1 MIKKTF
7 LIFLL
12 GLLSFCNNAQVDAIM
27 SVKRFKSPSSAYIE
41 SYLKIFS
48 SSINFGKND
57 FGGVYY
63 QIEVTQLLRLDS
75 NIVDY
80 KKYILKSG
88 DTSSNNVLDHLIDLQ
103 RFYVLND
110 KDYTLEIEIKDLL
123 DLEAHIYKLE
133 KDFTIH
139 FSDNEILFSDIELI
153 DSYAK
158 ATDLTRIAKSG
169 YDIIPLVDDF
179 IANDFLKIAYYTE
192 LYNTKN
198 VLDSGEKY
206 LLVQYIENYDN
217 KKQFG
222 QYFRMKKYSSTS
234 TQPILNLWDIDDL
247 PTGNYSIVVQ
257 ARNKDNKV
265 IGEQKLRF
273 QRLNLKNNI
282 QLSDLNQQDYIGSFA
297 ANIPLDSLDEQIK
310 RMFPIASELEQST
323 IRNQLSTLNEKMKR
337 EFVFKFWENQNRN
350 NPEKEWRDYSRKI
363 NYAQH
368 QYGSRRLKGYNTD
381 RGRIYLKYG
390 LPNSLNDYPSSS
402 NLYPYQVWHY
412 YRAGK
417 FNNKTC
423 IFYSPNMI
431 GNQYEL
437 LHSDIPGEIIDINW
451 KRTLKRKS
459 GGVPT
464 QDLQHRSWDQY

>member
-1 MIKKTF
+1 MKKTI
-7 LIFLL
+7 LILLL
-12 GLLSFCNNAQVDAIM
+12 GLLSFGFSAQVDAIM
-27 SVKRFKSPSSAYIE
+27 SLKRFNAPSSPYIE

-48 SSINFGKND
+48 GSINFGKND

-88 DTSSNNVLDHLIDLQ
+88 DTSSNNVLEHLIDLQ
-103 RFYVLND
+103 RFYVSND
-110 KDYTLEIEIKDLL
+110 KAYTLEIEIKDLL
-123 DLEAHIYKLE
+123 DLEGRVFKLE
-133 KDFTIH
+133 KDFEVH

-153 DSYAK
+153 ESYAK
-158 ATDLTRIAKSG
+158 ANNLSKIAKSG
-169 YDIIPLVDDF
+169 YDIIPLVDEF
-179 IANDFLKIAYYTE
+179 ISNDFLKIAYYTE

-217 KKQFG
+217 KSRSDK
-222 QYFRMKKYSSTS
+222 YFRMKRYSSTS
-234 TQPILNLWDIDDL
+234 TQPILNLWDIEDL

-257 ARNKDNKV
+257 ARNRENKL
-265 IGEQKLRF
+265 IGEKKIRF

-282 QLSDLNQQDYIGSFA
+282 QISDLNQQDYIGSFA
-297 ANIPLDSLDEQIK
+297 SNIPKDSLDEQIK
-310 RMFPIASELEQST
+310 RMSPIASELEQST
-323 IRNQLSTLNEKMKR
+323 IKNQLNALNEKMKR
-337 EFVFKFWENQNRN
+337 EFIFKFWENQNKN
-350 NPEKEWRDYSRKI
+350 DPEKEWRDYTRKI

-368 QYGSRRLKGYNTD
+368 QYGSRRMKGYDTD

-390 LPNSLNDYPSSS
+390 LPNSLNDYPSSD

-417 FNNKTC
+417 YNNKTC
-423 IFYSPNMI
+423 IFYAPNMI
-431 GNQYEL
+431 GNQYQL
-437 LHSDIPGEIIDINW
+437 LHSDIPGEIIDVNW
-451 KRTLKRKS
+451 KRTLKRKT
-459 GGVPT
+459 GGIPT
-464 QDLQHRSWDQY
+464 QDLQHRSW

>member
-1 MIKKTF
+1 MFKTL
-7 LIFLL
+7 LILT
-12 GLLSFCNNAQVDAIM
+12 LSLSCFYSNAQVDAIM
-27 SVKRFKSPSSAYIE
+27 NLKRFNAPSSPYIE

-48 SSINFGKND
+48 NSIVFGKND
-57 FGGVYY
+57 FGGFYY

-75 NIVDY
+75 NIIDY
-80 KKYILKSG
+80 KKYILKSN
-88 DTSSNNVLDHLIDLQ
+88 DTSSNNVLEHLVDLQ
-103 RFYVLND
+103 RFYVGNN
-110 KDYTLEIEIKDLL
+110 KSYTLEIEIRDLL
-123 DLEAHIYKLE
+123 DLKERIFKVE
-133 KDFTIH
+133 KDFSVH

-158 ATDLTRIAKSG
+158 ATKLSKIAKSG

-179 IANDFLKIAYYTE
+179 ISNDFLKIAYYAE

-217 KKQFG
+217 KKKSKKF
-222 QYFRMKKYSSTS
+222 YRMKKYSSTA
-234 TQPILNLWDIDDL
+234 TQPILNLWDIEDL
-247 PTGNYSIVVQ
+247 PTGNYNIVLQV
-257 ARNKDNKV
+257 RNRENNV

-282 QLSDLNQQDYIGSFA
+282 QISDLNEQNYIGSFA
-297 ANIPLDSLDEQIK
+297 ANIPIDSLDEQIK
-310 RMFPIASELEQST
+310 RVFPIASELEQST
-323 IRNQLSTLNEKMKR
+323 IKNQLSTLNEKMKR
-337 EFVFKFWENQNRN
+337 EFIFKFWENQNKN
-350 NPEKEWRDYSRKI
+350 APEKEWRDYSRKI
-363 NYAQH
+363 NFAQH
-368 QYGSRRLKGYNTD
+368 QYGTRRMKGYDTD

-412 YRAGK
+412 YHAGK
-417 FNNKTC
+417 YNNKVC

-437 LHSDIPGEIIDINW
+437 LHSDIPGEIIDVNW
-451 KRTLKRKS
+451 KRTLKRKN
-459 GGVPT
+459 GGIPT
-464 QDLQHRSWDQY
+464 QDLQHQSWDQY

>member
-1 MIKKTF
+1 MKKVI
-7 LIFLL
+7 LISLF
-12 GLLSFCNNAQVDAIM
+12 GLFSVFNFAQVDAIM
-27 SVKRFKSPSSAYIE
+27 NLKRFDSPNSPYIE

-63 QIEVTQLLRLDS
+63 QIEVTQLLRLDT

-80 KKYILKSG
+80 KKYILKSN

-103 RFYVLND
+103 RFYVSNN
-110 KDYTLEIEIKDLL
+110 KTYTLEIEIKDLL
-123 DLEAHIYKLE
+123 DLEGRIFKLE
-133 KDFTIH
+133 KE
-139 FSDNEILFSDIELI
+139 FSTYFPKNEILFSDIELI

-158 ATDLTRIAKSG
+158 ATKLSKIAKSG

-179 IANDFLKIAYYTE
+179 ISNDFLKIAYYTE
-192 LYNTKN
+192 LYNTKK

-206 LLVQYIENYDN
+206 LLVQYLENYDT
-217 KKQFG
+217 KRQFG
-222 QYFRMKKYSSTS
+222 KYFRMKKYSSTP
-234 TQPILNLWDIDDL
+234 TQPILNLWDIEDL
-247 PTGNYSIVVQ
+247 PTGNYNLVVQ
-257 ARNKDNKV
+257 VRNKENKV
-265 IGEQKLRF
+265 IGEKKLRF
-273 QRLNLKNNI
+273 QRLNLKGDI
-282 QLSDLNQQDYIGSFA
+282 QLSDLNQQEYIGSFA
-297 ANIPLDSLDEQIK
+297 ANISIDSLDEQIK
-310 RMFPIASELEQST
+310 RVAPIASELEQST
-323 IRNQLSTLNEKMKR
+323 IKNQLNSLNEKMKR
-337 EFVFKFWENQNRN
+337 EFIYKFWENQNQS
-350 NPEKEWRDYSRKI
+350 NPEKEWRDYSKKI

-368 QYGSRRLKGYNTD
+368 QYGSRRKKGYNTD

-437 LHSDIPGEIIDINW
+437 LHSDIPGEIIDVNW

-464 QDLQHRSWDQY
+464 QDLQHRSWD